1 MKLYGKFQHTIDNKG
16 RLFIPSRLREKF
28 GKGFFVTIS
37 WEACLTIYSIERWE
51 SAEEKLR
58 TLSQTAQMEMRSIFS
73 NAVYLEPDAQGRVVL
88 PQNLRE
94 HAGLTK
100 EVTIIGTGLY
110 VQIWDTDKYKQI
122 EEVELDRDNLK
133 HVIDKYGF

>member
-1 MKLYGKFQHTIDNKG
+1 MYGKFQHTIDNKG

-37 WEACLTIYSIERWE
+37 WETCLTIYSIERWE

-58 TLSQTAQMEMRSIFS
+58 SMSQTAQMEMRSIFS

-94 HAGLTK
+94 HVGLKK

-122 EEVELDRDNLK
+122 EEVEMDRDNLK
-133 HVIDKYGF
+133 NVIDKYGF